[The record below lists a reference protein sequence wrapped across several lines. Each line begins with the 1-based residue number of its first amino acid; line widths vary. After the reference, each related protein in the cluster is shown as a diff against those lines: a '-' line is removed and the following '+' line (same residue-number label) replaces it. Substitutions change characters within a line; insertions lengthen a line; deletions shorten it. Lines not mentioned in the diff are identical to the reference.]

1 MNAPMPSFTSV
12 SAATA
17 AEMAAAAA
25 AAAPLRRRT
34 LLAWLPVPAALL
46 LPGCGFRLRGVQQFA
61 FGTLYLAAPPA
72 SPLARELRRTLQ
84 GAADTV
90 QVLTDPAQKAQAEAI
105 LEVLAEQRER
115 SVVGLNASGQV
126 RELQLRLRLRFR
138 LVTPSGEEWIPETEL
153 LQQRDISYNETI
165 ALAKEAEEALL
176 YRNMQTDLVQQLL
189 RRLAAVK
196 KG

>member
-1 MNAPMPSFTSV
+1 MNAPMPHTL
-12 SAATA
+12 AP
-17 AEMAAAAA
+17 

-34 LLAWLPVPAALL
+34 LLALLPAPAAALL
-46 LPGCGFRLRGVQQFA
+46 LAGCGFKLRGVQQFD
-61 FGTLYLAAPPA
+61 FRTLYIAAPPG

-84 GAADTV
+84 GAVDTV
-90 QVLTDPAQKAQAEAI
+90 QVLTDPAQKTQAEAI
-105 LEVLAEQRER
+105 LEVLSEQRER

-138 LVTPSGEEWIPETEL
+138 LVTPGGEERIAATEL

-176 YRNMQTDLVQQLL
+176 YRNMQTDLVPQLL

-196 KG
+196 KS